1 MRKPYYYIR
10 FRWWRGVGLEKVIK
24 ELSKEFEVKKKNFP
38 EYDVDLSLL
47 KDRRVEVE
55 IKADTLNARL
65 SEFCA
70 ILYQKEA
77 KPFTSK
83 DLLLRKKI
91 LELYSRNKPTPFPW
105 EFSVEPEF
113 EVQEK

>member
-1 MRKPYYYIR
+1 MKKPYYYIR
-10 FRWWRGVGLEKVIK
+10 FRWWIDVGLEKVIK

-38 EYDVDLSLL
+38 EYNVDLSLF
-47 KDRRVEVE
+47 KDQRVEVE
-55 IKADTLNARL
+55 IKADNLNAKL
-65 SEFCA
+65 SKFRA

-91 LELYSRNKPTPFPW
+91 LELYSRNRPTPFPW

-113 EVQEK
+113 EIQEN